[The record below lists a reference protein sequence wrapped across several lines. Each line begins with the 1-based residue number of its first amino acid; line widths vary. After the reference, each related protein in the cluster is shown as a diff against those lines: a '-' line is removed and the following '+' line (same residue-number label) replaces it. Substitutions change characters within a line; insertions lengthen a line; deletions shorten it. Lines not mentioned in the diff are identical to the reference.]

1 MHALERLKKRFI
13 YKIRENESLRIRE
26 NPLDARFSMSSP
38 SSSSKL
44 IASNAGS
51 LLRMRV
57 YARFGRAPS
66 SSKMSE
72 SLLKIRENCA
82 GDLSILEK
90 DFGLLR
96 IRENDEVPP
105 LPNPDRKI
113 LENDPGFDLRI
124 REKEDVGERRILE
137 NEAPLNI
144 LL

>member
-1 MHALERLKKRFI
+1 
-13 YKIRENESLRIRE
+13 
-26 NPLDARFSMSSP
+26 MS
-38 SSSSKL
+38 
-44 IASNAGS
+44 G
-51 LLRMRV
+51 
-57 YARFGRAPS
+57 
-66 SSKMSE
+66 

-144 LL
+144 LEKLPRLSASPSSLSPAITCSISTSFLSTGL

>member
-1 MHALERLKKRFI
+1 
-13 YKIRENESLRIRE
+13 
-26 NPLDARFSMSSP
+26 
-38 SSSSKL
+38 
-44 IASNAGS
+44 
-51 LLRMRV
+51 MRV
-57 YARFGRAPS
+57 YARFGRGPS
-66 SSKMSE
+66 SSKMSG

-96 IRENDEVPP
+96 IREKDEVPP
-105 LPNPDRKI
+105 LPKPDRKI